1 MLSRKIQKK
10 QKRPRSKTIPS
21 ARPISSE
28 NDARPPVSV
37 LELKRYAHPKSPRTM
52 TPATLVRIVSALLQE
67 KLLAAPVTEP
77 LVVVVFLEIK
87 LLPRLFQLD

>member
-1 MLSRKIQKK
+1 
-10 QKRPRSKTIPS
+10 
-21 ARPISSE
+21 
-28 NDARPPVSV
+28 
-37 LELKRYAHPKSPRTM
+37 M

-77 LVVVVFLEIK
+77 LVVVVFLEVK